1 MHELAR
7 IEVEGARDGDA
18 ALRSAGLIG
27 LAGAGLSWLLWQ
39 RTQSELA
46 LAAGLA
52 GSALAAGAVGTAE
65 RLRGRLRAAEA
76 EHERDASRLETA
88 VDEEQRLRKQ
98 VELLEA
104 RVRERTAQL
113 EDAIL
118 EFETFNYS
126 VSHDLRSPLGAIINL
141 TAILEEDQA
150 PVLDADGRD
159 CVRRIQRC
167 AGAALALTDG
177 ILAFS
182 RSGRRETRIER
193 VDVRALFEEVAAEQ
207 TLAQPESGCAFRIG
221 ALPDVDADPE
231 MLRIL
236 ASNLLSNA
244 CKFVAEGCRPEIL
257 VGAEESAHEVTYF
270 VRDAGIGFD
279 MKNADRLFRPFERL
293 HGNSGYAGHGLGLA
307 IVARI
312 VRRHGGRVW
321 ADSRPGGGATFFFSL
336 PKRASQSHGA

>member
-1 MHELAR
+1 
-7 IEVEGARDGDA
+7 VT
-18 ALRSAGLIG
+18 LRNAGLAG
-27 LAGAGLSWLLWQ
+27 LAGAGLSGLLWQ
-39 RTQSELA
+39 RSQSEWA

-52 GSALAAGAVGTAE
+52 ATALAVGAIGLAT
-65 RLRGRLRAAEA
+65 RFRRRLRAADA
-76 EHERDASRLETA
+76 GRERVVAQLAAAT
-88 VDEEQRLRKQ
+88 DEEQRLRKQ

-141 TAILEEDQA
+141 TAILEEDHGA
-150 PVLDADGRD
+150 VLDDEGRD
-159 CVRRIQRC
+159 CMRRIQRS
-167 AGAALALTDG
+167 AGAALSLTDG

-193 VDVRALFEEVAAEQ
+193 VNVRALFEEVAAEQ
-207 TLAQPESGCAFRIG
+207 TVARPDSRCAFRIG

-231 MLRIL
+231 MLRIV
-236 ASNLLSNA
+236 AANLLSNA
-244 CKFVAEGCRPEIL
+244 CKFVSEGCGAEVEVGAAEG
-257 VGAEESAHEVTYF
+257 AHEITFY

-279 MKNADRLFRPFERL
+279 MKYADRLFKPFERL
-293 HGNSGYAGHGLGLA
+293 HGSPDYVGHGLGLA

-312 VRRHGGRVW
+312 VRRHGGRIW
-321 ADSRPGGGATFFFSL
+321 ADSTPGCGATFFFSL
-336 PKRASQSHGA
+336 PKRASDGV